1 MTKESGRPLHSC
13 THRSSGGIQRA
24 RLDPA
29 LWQKALRLE
38 DRNHDGCKY
47 CMLNIRDELTRECLA
62 IRIDLKLIAS
72 YLVGLSAM
80 H

>member
-1 MTKESGRPLHSC
+1 MASNARAL
-13 THRSSGGIQRA
+13 IQRFG
-24 RLDPA
+24 
-29 LWQKALRLE
+29 KNALRLE